1 MEHTPV
7 SLNQPIL
14 VVEDAQFS
22 YGDRAVLH
30 GIDLEVRQG
39 EIVGLLGPNGSGKST
54 LLALMGGLMSLDK
67 GRILLDGLTVER
79 PDSAYRSRLGFVFQ
93 ATCLDDTLTAR
104 ENLALSARLQGL
116 TSAGRTERVAAMLDA
131 SGLTSRAEEPIKNFS
146 GGMKRRLDIARALLH
161 RPKLLCADEP
171 TTGLDE
177 LSFHRTWTQ
186 IETLRDQGDTGIL
199 LTTHRPEE
207 AERCDRLVFIAD
219 GKVVATGTPDELKSQ
234 VSQDIVVVETD
245 NPAEVATSIQEGLG
259 LETRRDGASVV
270 VECELGH
277 EVIVRIV
284 ESVAR
289 GRIHSIH
296 LKRPGLGDVFL
307 KLTGASLD
315 RDLSVDEVAA

>member
-1 MEHTPV
+1 MNTEH
-7 SLNQPIL
+7 PIL
-14 VVEDAQFS
+14 VIEDAQFA
-22 YGDRAVLH
+22 YGDRVVLH
-30 GIDLEVRQG
+30 VVDLQVRPG

-54 LLALMGGLMSLDK
+54 LLALIGGLMSLDR
-67 GRILLDGLTVER
+67 GRVLLDGLTVER

-116 TSAGRTERVAAMLDA
+116 SSAARESRVEAMLEA
-131 SGLTSRAEEPIKNFS
+131 SGLSSRADEPIKTFS
-146 GGMKRRLDIARALLH
+146 GGMKRRLDIGRALLH
-161 RPKLLCADEP
+161 SPKLLCADEP

-186 IETLRDQGDTGIL
+186 LEQLRDAGETGIL
-199 LTTHRPEE
+199 LTTHRPAE
-207 AERCDRLVFIAD
+207 AERCDRLIFIAD
-219 GKVVATGTPDELKSQ
+219 GKVVATGTPDELKSK
-234 VSQDIVVVETD
+234 VAQDIVVVETD
-245 NPAEVATSIQEGLG
+245 SPNEVSAAITEGLG
-259 LETRRDGASVV
+259 LETRRDGSSVV

-284 ESVAR
+284 ESVTR

-315 RDLSVDEVAA
+315 QDLTLEEVAA

>member
-1 MEHTPV
+1 MARWPTGAFP
-7 SLNQPIL
+7 P
-14 VVEDAQFS
+14 
-22 YGDRAVLH
+22 RACAPYSPTHLLAYWPTALLTYRWVLSTS
-30 GIDLEVRQG
+30 VRYL
-39 EIVGLLGPNGSGKST
+39 IGSGKST
-54 LLALMGGLMSLDK
+54 FLALMGGLMSLDK
-67 GRILLDGLTVER
+67 GRILLDGLTVAR

-93 ATCLDDTLTAR
+93 STCLDDTLTAR
-104 ENLALSARLQGL
+104 ENLTLSARLQGL
-116 TSAGRTERVAAMLDA
+116 GSAQRSARVEDMLEA
-131 SGLTSRAEEPIKNFS
+131 SGLTSRADEPINTFS

-186 IETLRDQGDTGIL
+186 LESLRDQGDTGIL

-207 AERCDRLVFIAD
+207 AERCDRLVFMAD
-219 GKVVATGTPDELKSQ
+219 GKVVAVGTPDELKSQ
-234 VSQDIVVVETD
+234 VSQDIVVVDTD
-245 NPAEVATSIQEGLG
+245 SPAEVAASIQEGLG
-259 LETRRDGASVV
+259 LETRRDGSSVV

-284 ESVAR
+284 ENMTR
-289 GRIHSIH
+289 GRIHAIH

-315 RDLSVDEVAA
+315 RDLALDEAAA

>member
-1 MEHTPV
+1 MSPNH
-7 SLNQPIL
+7 PIL

-22 YGDRAVLH
+22 YGDRTVLH
-30 GIDLEVRQG
+30 GIDLQVQPG

-54 LLALMGGLMSLDK
+54 LLALLGGLMALDK
-67 GRILLDGLTVER
+67 GRILLDGLTVNR

-104 ENLALSARLQGL
+104 ENLALSARLQGMGK
-116 TSAGRTERVAAMLDA
+116 SQREARVESMLKA
-131 SGLTSRAEEPIKNFS
+131 SGLGSRADEPIKTFS
-146 GGMKRRLDIARALLH
+146 GGMKRRLDIGRALLH
-161 RPKLLCADEP
+161 EPKLLCADEP

-186 IETLRDQGDTGIL
+186 LESLRDEGKTGIL

-234 VSQDIVVVETD
+234 VAQDIVVVETD
-245 NPAEVATSIQEGLG
+245 NPDEVASAVQDVLG
-259 LETRRDGASVV
+259 LETRRDGSSVV

-277 EVIVRIV
+277 EVLVRIV
-284 ESVAR
+284 ESVTR

-315 RDLSVDEVAA
+315 RDIIEEEVAA

>member
-1 MEHTPV
+1 M
-7 SLNQPIL
+7 
-14 VVEDAQFS
+14 
-22 YGDRAVLH
+22 LH
-30 GIDLEVRQG
+30 GIDLEVHPG

-54 LLALMGGLMSLDK
+54 LLALLGGLMSLDK
-67 GRILLDGLTVER
+67 GRILLDGLTVDR

-93 ATCLDDTLTAR
+93 STCLDDTLTAR

-116 TSAGRTERVAAMLDA
+116 NRAQRESRVEAMLEA
-131 SGLTSRAEEPIKNFS
+131 AGLASRAEEPIKTFS
-146 GGMKRRLDIARALLH
+146 GGMKRRLDISRALLH
-161 RPKLLCADEP
+161 QPKLLCADEP

-186 IETLRDQGDTGIL
+186 LESLRDEGETGIL
-199 LTTHRPEE
+199 LTTHRPAE

-219 GKVVATGTPDELKSQ
+219 GKVVATGTPDELKST
-234 VSQDIVVVETD
+234 VAQDIVVVETD
-245 NPAEVATSIQEGLG
+245 NPSEVANAIQDSLG

-284 ESVAR
+284 ESVTR
-289 GRIHSIH
+289 GRIQSIH
-296 LKRPGLGDVFL
+296 LKRPGLEDVFL

-315 RDLSVDEVAA
+315 RDVAVEEVAA

>member
-1 MEHTPV
+1 MST
-7 SLNQPIL
+7 NQPIL

-30 GIDLEVRQG
+30 GVDLQVKAG

-54 LLALMGGLMSLDK
+54 LLALLGGLMPLAQ
-67 GRILLDGLTVER
+67 GRILLEGLTVER

-104 ENLALSARLQGL
+104 ENLALSARLQGMP
-116 TSAGRTERVAAMLDA
+116 AGKREARVTTMLET
-131 SGLTSRAEEPIKNFS
+131 SGLASRADEPIKTFS
-146 GGMKRRLDIARALLH
+146 GGMKRRLDIGRALLH
-161 RPKLLCADEP
+161 EPKLLCADEP

-186 IETLRDQGDTGIL
+186 LENLRDEGRTGIL
-199 LTTHRPEE
+199 LTTHRPAE

-219 GKVVATGTPDELKSQ
+219 GRVVATGTPDELKSQ
-234 VSQDIVVVETD
+234 VARDLVVVETD
-245 NPAEVATSIQEGLG
+245 NPAEVAAAIQDDLG
-259 LETRRDGASVV
+259 LDTRRDGSSVV

-277 EVIVRIV
+277 EVVVRIV

-289 GRIHSIH
+289 GRIQSIH

-315 RDLSVDEVAA
+315 QGAALDEVAA

>member
-1 MEHTPV
+1 
-7 SLNQPIL
+7 
-14 VVEDAQFS
+14 
-22 YGDRAVLH
+22 VLH
-30 GIDLEVRQG
+30 GIDLEVHPG

-54 LLALMGGLMSLDK
+54 LLALLGGLMSLDK
-67 GRILLDGLTVER
+67 GRILLDGLTVDR

-93 ATCLDDTLTAR
+93 STCLDDTLTAR

-116 TSAGRTERVAAMLDA
+116 NRAQRESRVEAMLEA
-131 SGLTSRAEEPIKNFS
+131 AGLASRAEEPIKTFS
-146 GGMKRRLDIARALLH
+146 GGMKRRLDISRALLH
-161 RPKLLCADEP
+161 QPKLLCADEP

-186 IETLRDQGDTGIL
+186 LESLRDEGETGIL
-199 LTTHRPEE
+199 LTTHRPAE

-219 GKVVATGTPDELKSQ
+219 GKVVATGTPDELKST
-234 VSQDIVVVETD
+234 VAQDIVVVETD
-245 NPAEVATSIQEGLG
+245 NPSEVANAIQDSLG

-284 ESVAR
+284 ESVTR
-289 GRIHSIH
+289 GRIQSIH
-296 LKRPGLGDVFL
+296 LKRPGLEDVFL

-315 RDLSVDEVAA
+315 RDVAVEEVAA

>member
-1 MEHTPV
+1 MSP
-7 SLNQPIL
+7 SRPIL
-14 VVEDAQFS
+14 VIEEAQFS
-22 YGDRAVLH
+22 YGERAVLH
-30 GIDLEVRQG
+30 GIDLEVHPG

-54 LLALMGGLMSLDK
+54 LLALLGGLMSLDK
-67 GRILLDGLTVER
+67 GRILLDGLTVDR

-93 ATCLDDTLTAR
+93 STCLDDTLTAR

-116 TSAGRTERVAAMLDA
+116 NRAQRESRVEAMLEA
-131 SGLTSRAEEPIKNFS
+131 AGLASRAEEPIKTFS
-146 GGMKRRLDIARALLH
+146 GGMKRRLDISRALLH
-161 RPKLLCADEP
+161 QPKLLCADEP

-186 IETLRDQGDTGIL
+186 LESLRDEGETGIL
-199 LTTHRPEE
+199 LTTHRPAE

-219 GKVVATGTPDELKSQ
+219 GKVVATGTPDELKST
-234 VSQDIVVVETD
+234 VAQDIVVVETD
-245 NPAEVATSIQEGLG
+245 NPSEVANAIQDSLG

-284 ESVAR
+284 ESVTR
-289 GRIHSIH
+289 GRIQSIH
-296 LKRPGLGDVFL
+296 LKRPGLEDVFL

-315 RDLSVDEVAA
+315 RDVAVEEVAA